1 VQPRSSSVA
10 LAAAASVLENG
21 IYTLRQLAHMPARA
35 SSESVDTP
43 TCRTKKIASM
53 PSELAGAMS
62 EAPSPHPLGPAGYRL
77 QGQTAGRSYSTL
89 ARPTGSACGHA
100 VYGKLARLNLAHPT
114 VPSQSRSAPAN
125 CSAAAAK
132 LGRSLAG
139 RFFEVLTAAWR
150 RPWAARC

>member
-1 VQPRSSSVA
+1 MQPRSLSVA

-21 IYTLRQLAHMPARA
+21 IYTQQLAHMPARA

-62 EAPSPHPLGPAGYRL
+62 EAPSPRPPRPAGYRL

-100 VYGKLARLNLAHPT
+100 VFGKLARQNLAHPT